1 VSKLTAVVP
10 GYATVA
16 RASEVLHLAPRS
28 VRDLIYAGRLLSVR
42 MGRRH
47 YIRAADLE
55 AERRRRLGLPRAR
68 RAPRPRL
75 AGPRAMRTRI
85 DPAVRAQRAAERRD
99 ARAHWAQTH
108 PAAESELPFR
118 VLTGRETAVCASC
131 GAALAP
137 GTRQVERA
145 ATASQPATI
154 LCVRCARRALLAWA
168 DARHD
173 EAFSARRLARA
184 LGARDGGEP
193 TMRAA

>member
-1 VSKLTAVVP
+1 
-10 GYATVA
+10 
-16 RASEVLHLAPRS
+16 
-28 VRDLIYAGRLLSVR
+28 
-42 MGRRH
+42 MH
-47 YIRAADLE
+47 YIRATDLE
-55 AERRRRLGLPRAR
+55 SERRRRLGLPLPRRPAR
-68 RAPRPRL
+68 QRL
-75 AGPRAMRTRI
+75 VGPRAVRTRI

-99 ARAHWAQTH
+99 AREHWARTH
-108 PAAESELPFR
+108 PAAQPELPFR

-137 GTRQVERA
+137 GARQVERA
-145 ATASQPATI
+145 ATERQPATV

-173 EAFSARRLARA
+173 EAFSARRLART